1 MDDCHI
7 HPVRLHGKVPVTI
20 PANHK
25 CCLMGDVRLRKN
37 TPNVSFV
44 LEPNEHDKLPG
55 GLFLETALIDIPYKA
70 KSKVPV
76 VLQNLSGHSIVLQPG
91 STLAQVCVAQHISP
105 LAPVS
110 NASSHDKF
118 DGEKLKFNL
127 DESPISEEWKERITT
142 KLKSI
147 SEVFAV
153 DDLSYGHT
161 TVVKHHIRLIDDT
174 PFKERS
180 RPIHPNDREA
190 VKQHLKELLNA
201 GVIRESES
209 PYASPIV
216 VVRKK
221 DGSIRLC
228 VDYRKLNARTIR
240 DAYALPNIEETFT
253 ALSGAKW
260 FSVMDLK
267 SGYYQVEMAEEDKA
281 KTAFVCPLGFYEFN
295 RLPQGVTNAPSMFQ
309 RLMEKCVG
317 DLNLSEVLVFLDDL
331 IVFSDTLEEHE
342 VRLMRVLNRLRDF
355 GLKLSPEKCHFFRPS
370 VKYLGH
376 VVDAQGA
383 KWDPLAQ
390 VQVAGVVL
398 EIKKTQSSL
407 EAQDSQRVWAV
418 QGSHSPLMI
427 GPALQGMQSCQKV
440 GAAQDPLPIL
450 EAEGIQPEN
459 ANHKSHSEYV
469 NNLRQRLEESYT
481 LAAKNSQRIGERNKA
496 RFDKR
501 IRVAELCAGDRVLV
515 RNMSIRGKHK
525 ISDRWEQK
533 VHVVVKRIN
542 DGPVYVVEPELGDGP
557 KRTLHRDLLL
567 PCGFLP
573 VEEIA
578 GSRSHGPS
586 KGKKLRNKAEIEV
599 QSSDGQ
605 EDEVYSDEDEMY
617 PAFVV
622 PEIITRGPFIQTER
636 QVIIPQLSTGDVHS
650 SLPRAEPQDESHA
663 QETPSHVS
671 EPGPLLHSD
680 SNEVTT
686 SPIPSDEGPGWV
698 VIDIPE
704 QTEPVEMNQESSDT
718 AEQSSE
724 PETVELRRSGRER
737 RQPRKL
743 TYDELGF
750 LPNEEAAE

>member
-1 MDDCHI
+1 MDDCHTC
-7 HPVRLHGKVPVTI
+7 PVRLHGKVPVTI
-20 PANHK
+20 PANQK
-25 CCLMGDVRLRKN
+25 CCVIGDVRLRKN

-44 LEPNEHDKLPG
+44 LEPNEHHKLPG

-91 STLAQVCVAQHISP
+91 STVAQVCVAQHISP

-118 DGEKLKFNL
+118 DREKLKFNL
-127 DESPISEEWKERITT
+127 DESPISEEWREHITT

-161 TVVKHHIRLIDDT
+161 TVVKHHIWLNNDT

-180 RPIHPNDREA
+180 RPIHPSDREA
-190 VKQHLKELLNA
+190 VKQHLKELLDA

-216 VVRKK
+216 VVCKK

-240 DAYALPNIEETFT
+240 DAYALPNIEETFM

-295 RLPQGVTNAPSMFQ
+295 RMPKGVTNAPSTFQ

-355 GLKLSPEKCHFFRPS
+355 GLRLSPEKCHFFRPS

-376 VVDAQGA
+376 VVDAQGVHTDPDKISALKTWPRPTNKRELKCFLGFAGYYRRFIDGYSKIA
-383 KWDPLAQ
+383 KPLN
-390 VQVAGVVL
+390 
-398 EIKKTQSSL
+398 SL
-407 EAQDSQRVWAV
+407 TA
-418 QGSHSPLMI
+418 
-427 GPALQGMQSCQKV
+427 
-440 GAAQDPLPIL
+440 
-450 EAEGIQPEN
+450 GIQPEN

-469 NNLRQRLEESYT
+469 NNLRQCLEESYT
-481 LAAKNSQRIGERNKA
+481 LAAKNSQKIGERNKA

-578 GSRSHGPS
+578 GSRSHEPS
-586 KGKKLRNKAEIEV
+586 KGKKLRNKAEREV
-599 QSSDGQ
+599 QSSDNPDSQ
-605 EDEVYSDEDEMY
+605 EDEVYSDEDEVY

-622 PEIITRGPFIQTER
+622 PEIITRGPFIQTGR
-636 QVIIPQLSTGDVHS
+636 QVITPQLSTRDVYF
-650 SLPRAEPQDESHA
+650 SLPRAEQQDESHT
-663 QETPSHVS
+663 QETACHVS
-671 EPGPLLHSD
+671 EPEPSLHSE

-704 QTEPVEMNQESSDT
+704 QTEPVEMNQESTNT

-737 RQPRKL
+737 RQRRKL
-743 TYDELGF
+743 TYDELAG
-750 LPNEEAAE
+750 NSGTVDI